1 MRQTYLRTPSHSCG
15 GLFPSKANWDQ
26 IRLRHLCGVLMLNN
40 ILSIAFS
47 GVLQKV
53 FCPYLVMFRYPYTPY
68 LKEKLR
74 LIAKQV
80 LVLDEKLR
88 SENLLRLSPEEALSV
103 CAGVI
108 PFVNKALCIFSLRY
122 LNFLDFRCC
131 LRLQHIKN
139 ANLSPSRKK
148 LLLPNE
154 TVQTTVYL
162 SITSNSLG
170 SNPFQIISDLLVA
183 LNLSRRIRLNV
194 CAAEA
199 CHEK

>member
-1 MRQTYLRTPSHSCG
+1 MFSLVFYNNCQSGCFHTYLRSPSHSCG
-15 GLFPSKANWDQ
+15 VNTS
-26 IRLRHLCGVLMLNN
+26 
-40 ILSIAFS
+40 ILLIAFL

-53 FCPYLVMFRYPYTPY
+53 FCPYLMMYPYPHTPY

-108 PFVNKALCIFSLRY
+108 PYVNKFFVCIQFEVFEFFY
-122 LNFLDFRCC
+122 FCVNFGCC
-131 LRLQHIKN
+131 LRLQQIKN
-139 ANLSPSRKK
+139 AKLSPSRKK

-162 SITSNSLG
+162 SITSNSFGL
-170 SNPFQIISDLLVA
+170 NPFQIISDFQT
-183 LNLSRRIRLNV
+183 
-194 CAAEA
+194 CY
-199 CHEK
+199 